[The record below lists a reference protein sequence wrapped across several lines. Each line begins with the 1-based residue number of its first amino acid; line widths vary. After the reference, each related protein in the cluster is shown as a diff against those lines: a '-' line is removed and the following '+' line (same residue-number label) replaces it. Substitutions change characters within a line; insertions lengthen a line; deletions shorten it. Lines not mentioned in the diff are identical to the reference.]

1 MGVAVI
7 VETGVG
13 VLVVLARITS
23 VGVGVPEIAA
33 SRVLVGDGEIV
44 PPTTVGTC
52 TAAKLPASGEG
63 VTLNGEG
70 VSFTIDD

>member
-33 SRVLVGDGEIV
+33 NKVLISDGEIV

-63 VTLNGEG
+63 V
-70 VSFTIDD
+70 SFTADD